1 MYQPALK
8 YNFGPRH
15 PFPPKNR
22 FTKVYEL
29 MKSAT
34 IIFTIISTRYVKT
47 YYKLIKLT
55 LKIITK
61 EKSKVTHKFK

>member
-1 MYQPALK
+1 MSRAVVILVILNDEK
-8 YNFGPRH
+8 IFVM
-15 PFPPKNR
+15 FC
-22 FTKVYEL
+22 